1 MTVRHARD
9 LLLEMYTFPGVLTCT
24 DYFSIQEGNESI
36 NVGRQDIR
44 PFDRLY
50 KADP

>member
-24 DYFSIQEGNESI
+24 DHFTILEGYESKYP
-36 NVGRQDIR
+36 GRQDIR

-50 KADP
+50 KADS